1 MMQFKFS
8 VSGERLSDNFKMV
21 IFKND
26 TCAET
31 KDMIFEIN
39 YPFIYQFSLILNS
52 SVSNLR
58 ARLVYF
64 CGNDKSCKI
73 NEEKEG
79 INENTRLFF
88 SFQTTFPKIDGQN
101 PQKPILYVENNNIYD
116 MVIQELT
123 FKNYFRR
130 TLKWKVIKYI
140 EKKGLSRIFDKLL
153 DRKVEYFTG
162 YYSSEKV
169 DTTDNYIDE
178 DNGNYAKFLMGI
190 NIDNPHDFYD

>member
-1 MMQFKFS
+1 
-8 VSGERLSDNFKMV
+8 
-21 IFKND
+21 
-26 TCAET
+26 
-31 KDMIFEIN
+31 
-39 YPFIYQFSLILNS
+39 
-52 SVSNLR
+52 
-58 ARLVYF
+58 
-64 CGNDKSCKI
+64 
-73 NEEKEG
+73 
-79 INENTRLFF
+79 
-88 SFQTTFPKIDGQN
+88 
-101 PQKPILYVENNNIYD
+101 

-169 DTTDNYIDE
+169 DTNDNYIDE